1 MQKMIFSKMCAGMAF
16 SFLLAFAAN
25 VAAQSKAAP
34 VTDITVDLQEWVRH
48 LNSNADKNLSR
59 EKAPE
64 LHRYLESLKMSLQD
78 YMKTRKRLSD
88 SLFRNNVAPG
98 KKDVY
103 HLEVLKEQMSA
114 VMTGMRGVTD
124 LTGRELQEKGDR
136 LNNRIYDILYGEQ
149 THFLSYLEAFLAGL
163 DVTRKDLALDGST
176 CYRRLQECVHL
187 ISDLQGRIN
196 KKMK

>member
-1 MQKMIFSKMCAGMAF
+1 MIFSKLCAA
-16 SFLLAFAAN
+16 LAFACLLAPSVN
-25 VAAQSKAAP
+25 VAAQSNEAP
-34 VTDITVDLQEWVRH
+34 VTDITMDLQEWARH
-48 LNSNADKNLSR
+48 LNSDADKNLSR

-64 LHRYLESLKMSLQD
+64 LNRYLEALKMSLED

-98 KKDVY
+98 KKDIY

-114 VMTGMRGVTD
+114 VMAGMRGVTD
-124 LTGRELQEKGDR
+124 LTGRELQEEGDK

-149 THFLSYLEAFLAGL
+149 THFLSYLEAFLAGM
-163 DVTRKDLALDGST
+163 DVTKKDLALDGST
-176 CYRRLQECVHL
+176 CYQRLRECINL
-187 ISDLQGRIN
+187 ISNLQGRIN